1 MEMREKRSVS
11 LVIAARS
18 YQFVTDEADADLH
31 KAAEL
36 VNGMLP
42 PPFAKSSGSQTIE
55 CRQAVLV
62 ALQVAIDF
70 VKLQRYNLY
79 SQQKAAA
86 IVRLF
91 DESA

>member
-1 MEMREKRSVS
+1 MEMREKRSVA
-11 LVIAARS
+11 LIIGGRS

-36 VNGMLP
+36 VNSMLP
-42 PPFAKSSGSQTIE
+42 PSFAKSPGSQNVE

-70 VKLQRYNLY
+70 VKLQRYTLY

-86 IVRLF
+86 IIKLF
-91 DESA
+91 D